1 MARKF
6 INEWTREDFEA
17 HLQDITGH
25 DKSVQKIMIAG
36 DGNMNFTLRLIFDDQ
51 SSIIVKQSPP
61 YCARIPEIPAPGNRI
76 ISEIKFYQ
84 LLEEDPLLARHSP
97 KLLGL
102 DKTNKIAYLSDLGM
116 ATDFEYLYNQTEK
129 LNTETCEKLV
139 RYLKK
144 LHSLGISSDVTF
156 ENLDMRTLNHEYIF
170 DLPFQDGER
179 AIDLNQVTGGL
190 AEEVDHILSE
200 TEIKIA
206 AHELGKLYFENTRT
220 LIHGDFYPMSW
231 IETTKGMFII
241 DPEFGFL
248 GLPEI
253 DLGFFLAH
261 MLLSNNFAVA
271 YNVINK
277 TYGPCDYS
285 LMAKFCAVEVIRRIS
300 YVSQLPIINS
310 LSFKKELLISSA
322 EVLKTGNIKV
332 YEILNHHDH

>member
-1 MARKF
+1 MTRKF
-6 INEWTREDFEA
+6 INEWTPEDFEA
-17 HLQDITGH
+17 HLQDLMGH

-36 DGNMNFTLRLIFDDQ
+36 DGNMNFTLRLIFDDR
-51 SSIIVKQSPP
+51 SSIIAKQSPP
-61 YCARIPEIPAPGNRI
+61 YCARFPEILAPENRI
-76 ISEIKFYQ
+76 LSEMKYYY
-84 LLEEDPLLARHSP
+84 LLEKEPFLTQHSP

-102 DKTNKIAYLSDLGM
+102 DKKNKIAYLSDLGM
-116 ATDFEYLYNQTEK
+116 ATDFEYLYNQTVK
-129 LNTETCEKLV
+129 INAETCEKLIG
-139 RYLKK
+139 YLKK
-144 LHSLGISSDVTF
+144 LHNVEISSDVTF
-156 ENLDMRTLNHEYIF
+156 DNLEMRSLNHEYIF
-170 DLPFQDGER
+170 DLPFRNGER
-179 AIDLNQVTGGL
+179 VIDLNHVTGGL
-190 AEEVDHILSE
+190 AVVVDHILSDSE
-200 TEIKIA
+200 LKIA
-206 AHELGKLYFENTRT
+206 ASDLGKVYFENTRT

-271 YNVINK
+271 YNVMNK

-285 LMAKFCAVEVIRRIS
+285 LVAKFCAVEVIRRIS

-322 EVLKTGNIKV
+322 EVLKTGKIEV